1 MSFWD
6 FTTEEPKIATRPKS
20 GGMEF
25 RVGEGLTP
33 EQTKIAY
40 EKIAT
45 PSGVKSSFWEQIK
58 TEFSIRDEPVEI
70 RKPFQLETEK
80 TIAPPIVTQLG
91 TLGFSLLE
99 AIPRGIATLGGE
111 FKAGFKPAEVK
122 SNINLK
128 RFGFE
133 TPNYVTASKKVQDKI
148 NSGENP
154 WQAGLE
160 IVSNTTLDVAFGAA
174 LISDLAKLSTSILL
188 RGGVEARIEAQGIVD
203 AYKVNQKEAFARLKN
218 APLEVREKA
227 MADITNAKNQ
237 AEKVLAE
244 QGKPTAIDR
253 TRANTARY
261 TEVIGRQTPI
271 KKSFW
276 SDIVKPDVSLKTP
289 VSTAP
294 VLETKQL
301 PGTREVPG
309 QAPAFGLSTK
319 KVESV
324 GRTEIKVGDVIDT
337 QGKTNM
343 KDPIKI
349 REIVGNT
356 LKFTDAEGT
365 DFAGMARAT
374 ARNLIEGGSWKK
386 VEDVGKDLEPLAEE
400 ARKFSVFDKSK
411 KLLGEVEAKDF
422 YYAEDKAKE
431 LFKDKYSYL
440 TKKPVGES
448 INPLAIEARKYKSAE
463 EFVNSQ
469 RLLRAGAETEKGKG
483 LFGTDNLELAK
494 LYQEDRGGK
503 IQEIFYQKPSENQ
516 VYRSGSQFSAY
527 VDLFPNSKKAEYI
540 RTQWL
545 NGKDTWLEKRDIS
558 YFDRKYDVWSADGKY
573 NFVASLDK
581 EIAKELQ
588 KRGVKLAEY
597 TNTAEELP
605 FLSVKGVKEYQIIDS
620 SILKT
625 KSQLTDFYNKAVG
638 KPDIIKQA
646 LDARKAQLIRDGFT
660 GFGLPE
666 KPVPKELK
674 LFEKSGALSEID
686 KLIAEGK
693 VRVVSRDN
701 RDIFQIKKG
710 GEWKNARDEESAVKQ
725 LTQPKAPPKPKVYS
739 EADRQKIE
747 GTKAMLENVRE
758 RLAEHP
764 AKPLLKFISKKEGQ
778 FEDFRNP
785 NLAKNPKE
793 AEKIRVKNKEIMKT
807 AENAFQDN
815 PELHDKFDNADT
827 IKEVIADYQGQRQV
841 EKSLV
846 ASKNDLEKTLKPIS
860 EKSPQQLL
868 PKTSLLDTTTGKGI
882 AIEIQAQQALSILE
896 SEPVG
901 LDVSLPHI
909 IENTVTNVKQ
919 KVHIVDTYLRSP
931 EAVMQKIGF
940 GKEYEMLN
948 DAMQSYWK
956 ELPKNLDVIT
966 QWDKQI
972 SKEGNKNI
980 FRFLDGEAIT
990 LPPVEKKVALEIRDW
1005 LKNWAVKL
1013 KLPADNTIT
1022 YYITHIF
1029 DKELLKKEFDEDLA
1043 KIIADKIPGSVY
1055 DPFLLKRLGAKGY
1068 KQDTW
1073 AALDAYTKR
1082 ATRKVHLDPVLD
1094 SIREKAGSSLELS
1107 NIEKSQWNY
1116 IKKYIDN
1123 INMRPSEAEEGID
1136 NFVKS
1141 IIGYKFGQRPVI
1153 TILKTLRQMT
1163 FRGMLGL
1170 NPTSA
1175 LRNLSQGINTYSTL
1189 GEKYTAIGYVKLFS
1203 KGAGEEMAREG
1214 ILNAGFV
1221 QDRGLSATKKA
1232 IEKMDKVLFAFFD
1245 TAEKIN
1251 RGAAYFG
1258 AKSQGLSKGMSE
1270 DEAIKYAKDIVR
1282 KTQFIYDS
1290 VNTPVGMSSSLAK
1303 TLTQFQTF
1311 TTKQLEFLGTMAKD
1325 RNFAGL
1331 IRYALA
1337 GMAFV
1342 YTVGKT
1348 FGMEP
1353 KELLPWYRFDIP
1365 PSLKFPVEST
1375 KALLGTKDKYGNERT
1390 TKEKLSDVGKS
1401 AIGLIPAGSQIKK
1414 TTEGIMSVKEGGVF
1428 TKSGNLQFQ
1437 QGQSLAEKVQAILF
1451 GKYASNEAK
1460 DYFNRGDIKTKEQE
1474 PIKKIYDEVHKLN
1487 DAGKTDEAQAI
1498 VDSLSDTDYEI
1509 YKDIRTSEK
1518 RANTIKAEQDM
1529 FKTVL
1534 KVKALSENGN
1544 MEEAQ
1549 KIIDDMTDEEYR
1561 IYQLTKKK
1569 LK

>member
-1 MSFWD
+1 MPSFWD
-6 FTTEEPKIATRPKS
+6 FTTEEPKLKTTK
-20 GGMEF
+20 GMEF

-33 EQTKIAY
+33 EQTKTAY

-70 RKPFQLETEK
+70 RKPFQIET
-80 TIAPPIVTQLG
+80 TQTTAPPIVTQLG
-91 TLGFSLLE
+91 GLGFSLLE
-99 AIPRGIATLGGE
+99 AIPRGIATLSGE
-111 FKAGFKPAEVK
+111 FKAGFKPAEVE

-133 TPNYVTASKKVQDKI
+133 NPNYVTASKKVQDKI
-148 NSGENP
+148 NNGENP
-154 WQAGLE
+154 WSAGLE
-160 IVSNTTLDVAFGAA
+160 TVSNAILDVAFGAA
-174 LISDLAKLSTSILL
+174 LISDLAKLSTAILL
-188 RGGVEARIEAQGIVD
+188 KGGVEARIEAQGIVD
-203 AYKVNQKEAFARLKN
+203 VYKINQKEAFARLKN
-218 APLEVREKA
+218 APLDVREKA

-244 QGKPTAIDR
+244 QGTPTAIDKAR
-253 TRANTARY
+253 VNTARY

-271 KKSFW
+271 KSSFW
-276 SDIVKPDVSLKTP
+276 SDIVKPDIRLKTP

-294 VLETKQL
+294 ILEVKQL

-309 QAPAFGLSTK
+309 QAPAFGLSTR

-324 GRTEIKVGDVIDT
+324 GFGGEKPKIPDLFSKSEIENLNRNSLFNVNWNEDYKTTISNLEQEIGTVPESLQEYKKNFLEKYTE
-337 QGKTNM
+337 
-343 KDPIKI
+343 
-349 REIVGNT
+349 
-356 LKFTDAEGT
+356 L
-365 DFAGMARAT
+365 
-374 ARNLIEGGSWKK
+374 
-386 VEDVGKDLEPLAEE
+386 
-400 ARKFSVFDKSK
+400 
-411 KLLGEVEAKDF
+411 
-422 YYAEDKAKE
+422 
-431 LFKDKYSYL
+431 
-440 TKKPVGES
+440 
-448 INPLAIEARKYKSAE
+448 YK
-463 EFVNSQ
+463 
-469 RLLRAGAETEKGKG
+469 KG
-483 LFGTDNLELAK
+483 LEIRAENAPPSVVGRANFNISRQQK
-494 LYQEDRGGK
+494 LSSREQN
-503 IQEIFYQKPSENQ
+503 IQK
-516 VYRSGSQFSAY
+516 
-527 VDLFPNSKKAEYI
+527 L
-540 RTQWL
+540 
-545 NGKDTWLEKRDIS
+545 KDTLVSNFE
-558 YFDRKYDVWSADGKY
+558 RKV
-573 NFVASLDK
+573 NQFNREK
-581 EIAKELQ
+581 EILRKSSLSETDKIKQKITRNETMIQGLNPERDLYFINKLKKENISL
-588 KRGVKLAEY
+588 
-597 TNTAEELP
+597 N
-605 FLSVKGVKEYQIIDS
+605 
-620 SILKT
+620 
-625 KSQLTDFYNKAVG
+625 NK
-638 KPDIIKQA
+638 IIKQA
-646 LDARKAQLIRDGFT
+646 TEARKAQLIKDGFV
-660 GFGLPE
+660 GSGLPDRV
-666 KPVPKELK
+666 VPKELK
-674 LFEKSGALSEID
+674 LFETSGALSEID
-686 KLIAEGK
+686 RLIAEGK

-701 RDIFQIKKG
+701 RDVFQIKKG
-710 GEWKNARDEESAVKQ
+710 GEWKNARDEDSAVKQ
-725 LTQPKAPPKPKVYS
+725 LTQPKALPKPKVYS

-747 GTKAMLENVRE
+747 GAKAMLENVRE

-764 AKPLLKFISKKEGQ
+764 AKPLLKFIDKKEGQ

-785 NLAKNPKE
+785 NLAKNAKE

-807 AENAFQDN
+807 AENAFDSN

-868 PKTSLLDTTTGKGI
+868 PKTSQLDITTGEGRS
-882 AIEIQAQQALSILE
+882 IEIQAQQALAILDG
-896 SEPVG
+896 EPFG

-919 KVHIVDTYLRSP
+919 KVHIIDTYLRSP
-931 EAVMQKIGF
+931 EPVMRKIGF

-966 QWDKQI
+966 KWSKEV
-972 SKEGNKNI
+972 SKEGNKDI

-990 LPPVEKKVALEIRDW
+990 LPPAEKKVALEIKDW
-1005 LKNWAVKL
+1005 LKDWAVKL

-1029 DKELLKKEFDEDLA
+1029 DKELLTKEFDEDLA
-1043 KIIADKIPGSVY
+1043 KIIAGKIPGSVY

-1116 IKKYIDN
+1116 IKKYVDN

-1203 KGAGEEMAREG
+1203 KGAGEELAREG
-1214 ILNAGFV
+1214 VLNAGFV
-1221 QDRGLSATKKA
+1221 QDRALSATKKA

-1258 AKSQGLSKGMSE
+1258 AKSKALSEGMSE
-1270 DEAIKYAKDIVR
+1270 DQAIKYAKDIVR
-1282 KTQFIYDS
+1282 KTQFSYDS

-1311 TTKQLEFLGTMAKD
+1311 TTKQLEFLAGMAKD

-1331 IRYALA
+1331 FRYALA
-1337 GMAFV
+1337 GVAFV
-1342 YTVGKT
+1342 YTVGKA

-1353 KELLPWYRFDIP
+1353 KELLPWFRFDIP
-1365 PSLKFPVEST
+1365 PSLKFPVET
-1375 KALLGTKDKYGNERT
+1375 VKAVVGAPDKYGQNRT
-1390 TKEKLSDVGKS
+1390 IKEKLSDVGKS
-1401 AIGLIPAGSQIKK
+1401 AIGLFPAGSQIKK
-1414 TTEGIMSVKEGGVF
+1414 TTEGIKSVKEGGVF
-1428 TKSGNLQFQ
+1428 TKAGNLQFQ
-1437 QGQSLAEKVQAILF
+1437 QGQSMAEKVQAILF

-1460 DYFNRGDIKTKEQE
+1460 DYFNRGDIKAKEQE
-1474 PIKKIYDEVHKLN
+1474 PIKKIYDEAHKLN

-1498 VDSLSDTDYEI
+1498 VDNLSDVDYEI

-1518 RANTIKAEQDM
+1518 RKNTIKAEQDM

-1534 KVKALSENGN
+1534 KVKELSENGN
-1544 MEEAQ
+1544 IEEAQ